1 MKISSNRFAQALSK
15 NFSSE
20 KELSE
25 VLQELTKFRDVA
37 SKTSAW
43 KPLKS
48 AFKKPSE
55 KIQLLSP
62 FFSALALK
70 ESTQA
75 ALLSLV
81 NIGQMADLSK
91 VLDALKTE
99 RLKKYDIQEAEAISV
114 KPLSAEERKKIM
126 ALAEKLSGH
135 KILLEEKENK
145 AILGGLI
152 LKIGDTLIDGSILRK
167 IKEIKKLIT
176 A

>member
-1 MKISSNRFAQALSK
+1 MKISSNRFAQAVSK

-25 VLQELTKFRDVA
+25 VIQELEKFRDVA

-48 AFKKPSE
+48 TFRKPSE
-55 KIQLLSP
+55 KTAFLKP
-62 FFSALALK
+62 FFSALSLK

-75 ALLSLV
+75 TLASLA

-91 VLDALKTE
+91 IVDALKTE
-99 RLKKYDIQEAEAISV
+99 RLKKYDIQEAEVISV
-114 KPLSAEERKKIM
+114 KALSAEERKKIM